1 MAVAIETLISPNKVP
16 PSAGPALPLLPA
28 TSGEGVTAVVHFYRG
43 ELSRMISWRDRLDV
57 TTNWAIG
64 AVAAMLS
71 ISLSSPDSH
80 HAVLLFAMLIVY
92 VLLMIEARR
101 YRFFHVYRSRVR
113 RLEQYYFA
121 QLFAPIPA
129 NPTQWLTE
137 LGDDLRVPK
146 FTISVRQSMA
156 RRLRRT
162 YGWIFLLLLLAWVLK
177 TTSALLQPRSDAGV
191 IDYSTEFM
199 SNAAMPGIPGGLV
212 VACVVALYGWL
223 AFITFRYEISDVEL
237 GSGHVHV

>member
-1 MAVAIETLISPNKVP
+1 MAVAIETLFTPNKAP
-16 PSAGPALPLLPA
+16 PSVGPALPLLPA
-28 TSGEGVTAVVHFYRG
+28 TSGEGVTALVHFYRG

-92 VLLMIEARR
+92 ILLMIEARR

-121 QLFAPIPA
+121 QLFAPTSA

-137 LGDDLRVPK
+137 LGEDLRVPK

-162 YGWIFLLLLLAWVLK
+162 YGWIFLLLLLAWGLK
-177 TTSALLQPRSDAGV
+177 TTSALLQPRSAGM
-191 IDYSTEFM
+191 IDYSTQFM
-199 SNAAMPGIPGGLV
+199 SNAGMPGIPGELV

-223 AFITFRYEISDVEL
+223 AFIAFHYEISDAEL
-237 GSGHVHV
+237 GSGNVHV